1 MKLTALIENK
11 ATGNLIGEHG
21 LAVHIEYNGKQ
32 YLLDTGASN
41 KFQNNANQLGID
53 LNVRDGEIFGFLGP
67 NGAGKTTTIKLI
79 TGILKPDS
87 GNVSVNGINIIK
99 EPVKT
104 KKNIGFV
111 PDNPEIFNR
120 LTGLEY
126 LNFIADIYEI
136 TDKERYGAINELSE
150 NFEIKD
156 ALQSSI
162 SSYSHGM
169 KQKLVIIGA
178 LLHNPSVW
186 ILDEPMVGLDPKA
199 AFTLK
204 EMMRKH
210 ADNGNTVFFST
221 HIMEVAEKICD
232 RIGIIKKGKIVFTG
246 TIDELR
252 NLKKDPDESLEN
264 LFLELIAE

>member
-1 MKLTALIENK
+1 M
-11 ATGNLIGEHG
+11 
-21 LAVHIEYNGKQ
+21 
-32 YLLDTGASN
+32 
-41 KFQNNANQLGID
+41 ID
-53 LNVRDGEIFGFLGP
+53 LENVSKTYAKANVKALNNINLNIKNGEIFGFLGP

-87 GNVSVNGINIIK
+87 GNVNVNGIDIIK
-99 EPVKT
+99 EPVKA
-104 KKNIGFV
+104 KKTIGFV

-126 LNFIADIYEI
+126 LNFIADIYEMP
-136 TDKERYGAINELSE
+136 DKERYSIINELSE
-150 NFEIKD
+150 TFEIKD
-156 ALQSSI
+156 ALSSSV

-169 KQKLVIIGA
+169 KQKLVILGA
-178 LLHNPSVW
+178 LIHNPSVW
-186 ILDEPMVGLDPKA
+186 VLDEPMVGLDPKA

-232 RIGIIKKGKIVFTG
+232 RIGIIKKGQIVFVG
-246 TIDELR
+246 TIEELR
-252 NLKKDPDESLEN
+252 DLRKDQDESLEN

>member
-1 MKLTALIENK
+1 M
-11 ATGNLIGEHG
+11 
-21 LAVHIEYNGKQ
+21 EYNRKSGGDIMIE
-32 YLLDTGASN
+32 L
-41 KFQNNANQLGID
+41 QNVSKTYAKANVKALEDIN
-53 LNVRDGEIFGFLGP
+53 LSVKNGEIFGFLGP

-79 TGILKPDS
+79 TGILKPNS
-87 GNVSVNGINIIK
+87 GNVNVNGIDISK
-99 EPVKT
+99 EPVKA
-104 KKNIGFV
+104 KKNLGFV

-136 TDKERYGAINELSE
+136 SDKERYSAINELAE

-156 ALQSSI
+156 ALPSSV

-169 KQKLVIIGA
+169 KQKLVILGA

-186 ILDEPMVGLDPKA
+186 VLDEPMVGLDPKA

-252 NLKKDPDESLEN
+252 DLRKDQDESLEN